1 MLFELTILKMY
12 GTACRNTVCCK
23 ESFFIQMSLSFPLE
37 AATSILNPAI
47 RPLQQDVYKFGGLK
61 GSTHS

>member
-1 MLFELTILKMY
+1 MY